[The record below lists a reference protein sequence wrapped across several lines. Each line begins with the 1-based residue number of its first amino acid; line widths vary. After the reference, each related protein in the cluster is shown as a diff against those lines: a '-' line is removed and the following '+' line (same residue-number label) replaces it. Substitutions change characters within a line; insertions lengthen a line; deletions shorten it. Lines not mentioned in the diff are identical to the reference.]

1 MKILHIAPIGKLQQ
15 GIGTVLENLVPL
27 QIENGNE
34 VRIISPRENESYPSL
49 SITCVNSKKGF
60 LDYIHEWTPGVVQ
73 FHSVYWKEYLSIY
86 PILVEKK
93 IPYAIQLH
101 GALSQE
107 NYKKNRWKK
116 WLANQLFFNKFIK
129 NAAGIIYLSDKEKE
143 LSLVPKLNRKSYII
157 PNGCEKPI
165 FSVNT
170 SSPKNILDFIYI
182 GRLALEHKGLDKL
195 VAALGILKNKG
206 VTNCHFSF
214 YGNPKDTDA
223 KAFQQMLTP
232 YKGLADFYG
241 GIYGEDKYKRLHDA
255 DMFIQ
260 TSRFEGLP
268 MGVLEALSYGVP
280 CILTPGT
287 NLAEIVA
294 NANAGWKTELN
305 ADAIADTIVS
315 AVTDYREDYQTYRNN
330 AIKLSHD
337 YDWGAIA
344 KQSSRVLEIIKK
356 GV

>member
-27 QIENGNE
+27 QVKMGND
-34 VRIISPRENESYPSL
+34 VRIISPRDNESYPSL
-49 SITCVNSKKGF
+49 AIKRVSSKSDF
-60 LDYIHEWTPGVVQ
+60 LIYIENWMPDIVQ
-73 FHSVYWKEYLSIY
+73 FHSVYWKEYLAIY
-86 PILVEKK
+86 PVLLEKK

-107 NYKKNRWKK
+107 NYKKNKWKK
-116 WLANQLFFNKFIK
+116 WLANTLYFNRFIK
-129 NAAGIIYLSDKEKE
+129 NATGIIYLSDKEKE
-143 LSLVPKLNRKSYII
+143 LSLVPEINNKSYII

-170 SSPKNILDFIYI
+170 TTPHDVLDFVYI

-195 VAALGILKNKG
+195 VAAIGMLKAKG
-206 VTNCHFSF
+206 VTCCHFSF
-214 YGNPKDTDA
+214 YGNPKDADA
-223 KAFQQMLTP
+223 QVFQQMLTP
-232 YKGLADFYG
+232 YKGFADFYG
-241 GIYGEDKYKRLHDA
+241 GIYGDDKYKRLHEA

-268 MGVLEALSYGVP
+268 MGVLEALSYGIP

-294 NANAGWKTELN
+294 DAKAGWKTDLN
-305 ADAIADTIVS
+305 ADAIADTIVR
-315 AVTDYREDYQTYRNN
+315 AVIEYRENYQSYRNN
-330 AIKLSHD
+330 AINLSHE
-337 YDWGAIA
+337 YDWDAIA
-344 KQSSRVLEIIKK
+344 KQSCRLLDIIKK